1 MHSCKAPTCSYSEA
15 KRKCVK
21 PNPYFEALSW
31 CKRQGIHHTKCKK
44 DYFEDK
50 QGARQ
55 EACKRYEE
63 KIHYVK
69 PKKECPEGKVRNPKT
84 GRCVK
89 IKTEKKPS
97 ECPEGK
103 VRNPKTGRCVKI
115 RLSKRPIRPKR
126 NYIHNNEIVLRTSSS
141 VKTRPIA
148 SPDSFISAPN
158 SMSMK
163 SLSNFSSI
171 KPISSTSK
179 KSSKYSK
186 VFKRQYKEMKNA
198 KFVKK
203 QKAFEQKPS
212 SDPFKKNVP
221 KDHVM
226 KNLRLKKLIQRPFIK
241 DVYDEKVKKI
251 VEEQKKDYIQQSLHK
266 SASSTSRKVKEML
279 HKIKATKIQK
289 FLKSN
294 LIKKYFTLDKRVQYF
309 KYVRD
314 FLKKINQK
322 ACLKPKDFKDSKGQ
336 VISGY
341 TIDNI
346 IDLEKQIGTK
356 SAYGVIY
363 RTSVKNMLG
372 KAPIATKLS
381 PINIQNKK
389 EIDINVKI
397 SKGIV
402 RPKLSRHFLLTYK
415 AFECEKQDIHVPKIV
430 MNTKYYITLNE
441 LAHGDLAS
449 LSENQHYLRNNDLV
463 LNMATQALLSI
474 MTFHSL
480 GYIHYD
486 CHWGNF
492 LYHMTE
498 DKTGYYHYKIYN
510 KDYYLQN
517 CGYTLMIYDFGM
529 SEKSSKTKYLKN
541 YTVNDYVRILSAFKN
556 KADKGWCKPP
566 NLVSPGIS
574 TFINNLQT
582 EITRSP
588 AYQNNHVDI
597 NNNVILKHLLQLP
610 VKNIF
615 VNVLPAGAK
624 IINDSPYIIDET
636 LAQHVK

>member
-1 MHSCKAPTCSYSEA
+1 M
-15 KRKCVK
+15 
-21 PNPYFEALSW
+21 
-31 CKRQGIHHTKCKK
+31 
-44 DYFEDK
+44 
-50 QGARQ
+50 
-55 EACKRYEE
+55 
-63 KIHYVK
+63 
-69 PKKECPEGKVRNPKT
+69 
-84 GRCVK
+84 
-89 IKTEKKPS
+89 
-97 ECPEGK
+97 
-103 VRNPKTGRCVKI
+103 
-115 RLSKRPIRPKR
+115 
-126 NYIHNNEIVLRTSSS
+126 
-141 VKTRPIA
+141 
-148 SPDSFISAPN
+148 
-158 SMSMK
+158 
-163 SLSNFSSI
+163 
-171 KPISSTSK
+171 
-179 KSSKYSK
+179 YSK
-186 VFKRQYKEMKNA
+186 VFKRQYKEKKNA

-203 QKAFEQKPS
+203 QKAFHQKPS

-221 KDHVM
+221 KDHLM
-226 KNLRLKKLIQRPFIK
+226 KHLRVKKLIHRPFIK
-241 DVYDEKVKKI
+241 DVYDEKVKK
-251 VEEQKKDYIQQSLHK
+251 VFEEQKKDHVKQSLHK

-279 HKIKATKIQK
+279 RKIKATKIQK

-314 FLKKINQK
+314 FLKNINQK
-322 ACLKPKDFKDSKGQ
+322 ACLKPKDFNDSKGQ

-356 SAYGVIY
+356 SEYGVIY

-372 KAPIATKLS
+372 KAPIATKLT
-381 PINIQNKK
+381 PINIENKK

-415 AFECEKQDIHVPKIV
+415 AFECEKRDIQVPKIV

-449 LSENQHYLRNNDLV
+449 LSENEDYLRNNDLV
-463 LNMATQALLSI
+463 LNIATQALLSI
-474 MTFHSL
+474 MTFHNL
-480 GYIHYD
+480 GYIHHD

-498 DKTGYYHYKIYN
+498 DKSGYYHYKIYN
-510 KDYYLQN
+510 KDYYLKN
-517 CGYTLMIYDFGM
+517 CGYTLMIYDFGLC
-529 SEKSSKTKYLKN
+529 EKYASKTKYLKN
-541 YTVNDYVRILSAFKN
+541 YMVRDYERILQAFQN
-556 KADKGWCKPP
+556 KTDKGWCKPP
-566 NLVSPGIS
+566 NLVSSGIS

-582 EITRSP
+582 EIIRSP
-588 AYQNNHVDI
+588 AYQNNHIDI

-636 LAQHVK
+636 LARHVK